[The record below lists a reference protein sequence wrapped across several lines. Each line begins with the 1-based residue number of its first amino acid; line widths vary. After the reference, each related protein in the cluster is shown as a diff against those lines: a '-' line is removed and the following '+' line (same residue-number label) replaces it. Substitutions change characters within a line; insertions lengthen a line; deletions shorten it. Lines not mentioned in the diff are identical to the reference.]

1 MLIFSKYIQFKYFY
15 ISTVK
20 RNFKKHL
27 GYELNLENPQTF
39 NEKLHWLKINYKDDL
54 MTKYADKYYVRQLVK
69 EKLGPEYLI
78 ELYGVYN
85 SVDEIDLEVLPSEF
99 VFKPTHSS
107 GRVIISKNKEDI
119 NWKKS
124 FKEMNRWLRD
134 NYFYQ
139 SGEWVYKNIQPKII
153 CEKLLEE
160 NIIDYKV
167 YCFNGEPLFTQVISN
182 RKNGKFNVN
191 YYDLDWQAIEI
202 RRKDH
207 DENKSGINKPINYE
221 HMLKNSKLIASNFPF
236 ARMDFYEVD
245 NKLFFGEVTFFPA
258 NGLINFSDLDEDR
271 KWGSYLT
278 LPVEKHFNKL

>member
-1 MLIFSKYIQFKYFY
+1 
-15 ISTVK
+15 
-20 RNFKKHL
+20 
-27 GYELNLENPQTF
+27 
-39 NEKLHWLKINYKDDL
+39 
-54 MTKYADKYYVRQLVK
+54 
-69 EKLGPEYLI
+69 
-78 ELYGVYN
+78 
-85 SVDEIDLEVLPSEF
+85 
-99 VFKPTHSS
+99 
-107 GRVIISKNKEDI
+107 
-119 NWKKS
+119 
-124 FKEMNRWLRD
+124 
-134 NYFYQ
+134 
-139 SGEWVYKNIQPKII
+139 KII

-258 NGLINFSDLDEDR
+258 NGLIKFSDLDEDR